1 MPLHLLSKK
10 SWNVYSP
17 ANIERVK
24 RDEAKAR
31 RRATEQEKRSLKQE
45 AGDRLSTLQQQSKNQ
60 SRSLKR
66 KLPGEDDTDRD
77 IRLALENSPVSANKE
92 KQDYGSLVD
101 AHGHISLIPAPE
113 KRSCVDQEEAKDPYT
128 VYLTD
133 ATGKRDRSK
142 DTWYTSIQLD
152 REKWGEDNPR
162 KQERELARL
171 NANDPLAA
179 MKRGVKALRENERQ
193 RQEWMRE
200 RERDLEEVE
209 EMGKQR
215 HDRKRRKR
223 AGHNEDDSE
232 SLEGFNL
239 DDGHAKLEVTE
250 HHRDGKG
257 ENRHGHHHSHH
268 HHHHHRHR
276 RWHRDYEAIEDSQ
289 DHHKRHGHHGGDD
302 TNRAKS
308 RETEET

>member
-17 ANIERVK
+17 VNIERVK

-31 RRATEQEKRSLKQE
+31 RQATEQEKRSLKQE

-60 SRSLKR
+60 SKSLKR

-77 IRLALENSPVSANKE
+77 IRLALEISPASTNKE

-101 AHGHISLIPAPE
+101 ANGHISLIPVPE

-133 ATGKRDRSK
+133 AIGKRDRSK
-142 DTWYTSIQLD
+142 DTWYTSIQPE
-152 REKWGEDNPR
+152 RQKWGDDNPQ

-200 RERDLEEVE
+200 RERDLEEVV
-209 EMGKQR
+209 EMDMRNQKLMSIIGIER
-215 HDRKRRKR
+215 TNIVLGITIGTIIIIDI
-223 AGHNEDDSE
+223 
-232 SLEGFNL
+232 
-239 DDGHAKLEVTE
+239 DDGIEITKLSKIT
-250 HHRDGKG
+250 RTLTKG
-257 ENRHGHHHSHH
+257 M
-268 HHHHHRHR
+268 
-276 RWHRDYEAIEDSQ
+276 
-289 DHHKRHGHHGGDD
+289 D
-302 TNRAKS
+302 TM
-308 RETEET
+308 EETIPTEPRAEKPTKPDGVKTFQCRVNTRLLLPKSYRQVCVPNA